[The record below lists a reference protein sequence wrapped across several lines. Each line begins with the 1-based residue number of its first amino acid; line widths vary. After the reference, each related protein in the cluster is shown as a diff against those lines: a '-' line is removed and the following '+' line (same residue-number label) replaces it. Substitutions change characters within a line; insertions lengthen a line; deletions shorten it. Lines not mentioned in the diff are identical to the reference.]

1 MKIYIHK
8 NDQKLGPFYNSQ
20 IQEALTSG
28 EICLEDLAWIEGLT
42 EWVRLG
48 DLLQKPQKITAP
60 VQARPTAK
68 ANFIHQSISGG
79 EITPSM
85 VAKKNEPLSIWALVL
100 GIVSLISCLG
110 GFFVGIPA
118 VICGHVGL
126 SRIKRQPLLGGHGM
140 AIAGLITGYL
150 SILIA
155 AILAVPLL
163 VYGTM
168 DFIILPQFKKAAGI
182 AKHANDNG
190 MNTPKTVSALG
201 EGAAAFDR
209 IVVETPK
216 TVSALGEHTA
226 EFGSLVV
233 RLSGTGS
240 SKYLRTNFKVA
251 SANAKIGDI
260 INQNDAPL
268 RDAATTIISAQSS
281 ASLDNPNGR
290 EALRKQLIAQ
300 FNNILGAEVIDQ
312 IYFSEFS
319 IQ

>member
-1 MKIYIHK
+1 MNIYIHK
-8 NDQKLGPFYNSQ
+8 NEQQLGPFDESQ
-20 IQEALTSG
+20 ISEGLNSG
-28 EICLEDLAWIEGLT
+28 AISLEDLAWKEGLT

-48 DLLQKPQKITAP
+48 DLLHEPQKIPTP
-60 VQARPTAK
+60 FQARPTAK
-68 ANFIHQSISGG
+68 ANFIQPSISGR
-79 EITPSM
+79 ENTPSI

-118 VICGHVGL
+118 VICGHVAL
-126 SRIKRQPLLGGHGM
+126 SRIKRQPLLGGPGM

-168 DFIILPQFKKAAGI
+168 DFIILPQFKKAAGV

-201 EGAAAFDR
+201 E
-209 IVVETPK
+209 
-216 TVSALGEHTA
+216 HTA

-233 RLSGTGS
+233 SLSETGG
-240 SKYLRTNFKVA
+240 SKNLRTNFKVA
-251 SANAKIGDI
+251 SADAKIGDI
-260 INQNDAPL
+260 IKQNDAPL

-290 EALRKQLIAQ
+290 EAFRKQLIAQ
-300 FNNILGAEVIDQ
+300 FNRILGDEVIDQ
-312 IYFSEFS
+312 IYFIEFS